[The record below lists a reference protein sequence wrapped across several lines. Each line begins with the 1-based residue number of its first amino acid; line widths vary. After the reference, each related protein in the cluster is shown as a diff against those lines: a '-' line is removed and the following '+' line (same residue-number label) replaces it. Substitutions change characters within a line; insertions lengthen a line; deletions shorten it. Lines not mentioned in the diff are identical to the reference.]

1 MSSVRNYNFIISGL
15 NSYMEHRP
23 LYSPSEIKM
32 IANFCKTVSVTRK
45 AYIRNKVL
53 EILEN
58 QSVGRFHTKLAGI
71 ILGATRERIT
81 IIGEEKI
88 EVRDLGETF
97 DRVREFFHEISETPP
112 EFTQEALNDP
122 IERKK
127 ILKYLSVK
135 NRLVYYPIPLIL
147 YLFEHVLEEKVKLIF
162 TRDLVGGEPA
172 PEIGLPGG
180 RDIDYFVVIEG
191 DVTEE
196 IKEYAKLVEAY
207 LDNLFGSALIN
218 FMFKEAAIKGAP
230 IEDHFKKPYNEIIN
244 HNIIEIHVI
253 NSTEANNYLYLSK
266 SPSEGYELVDE
277 VDGKEIYAKAK
288 APDAR
293 LYNMKKYRLRVIAA
307 VEKALEELGIPPD
320 ESKTPEEFENRVR
333 AMIAT
338 KMIKFGLIQV
348 GWE

>member
-1 MSSVRNYNFIISGL
+1 
-15 NSYMEHRP
+15 
-23 LYSPSEIKM
+23 
-32 IANFCKTVSVTRK
+32 
-45 AYIRNKVL
+45 
-53 EILEN
+53 
-58 QSVGRFHTKLAGI
+58 
-71 ILGATRERIT
+71 
-81 IIGEEKI
+81 
-88 EVRDLGETF
+88 
-97 DRVREFFHEISETPP
+97 
-112 EFTQEALNDP
+112 
-122 IERKK
+122 
-127 ILKYLSVK
+127 
-135 NRLVYYPIPLIL
+135 
-147 YLFEHVLEEKVKLIF
+147 
-162 TRDLVGGEPA
+162 
-172 PEIGLPGG
+172 
-180 RDIDYFVVIEG
+180 
-191 DVTEE
+191 
-196 IKEYAKLVEAY
+196 
-207 LDNLFGSALIN
+207 
-218 FMFKEAAIKGAP
+218 MFKEAAIKGAP

-320 ESKTPEEFENRVR
+320 ESKTPEEFESRVR